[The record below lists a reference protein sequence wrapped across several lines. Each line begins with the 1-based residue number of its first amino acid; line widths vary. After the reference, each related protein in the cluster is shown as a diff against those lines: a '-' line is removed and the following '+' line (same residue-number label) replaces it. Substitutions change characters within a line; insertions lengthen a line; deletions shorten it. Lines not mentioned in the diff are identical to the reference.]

1 MVIDVY
7 KRQIPVTP
15 TSTSEI
21 GNANQVK
28 RKSISDSSQK
38 IGIRQQIWRITD
50 KKRLIFPFPIAWK
63 KTGVISE
70 NTAGIKLAPMIGNAF
85 FPIAMTSLLFEKTW
99 SSCTGK
105 KTKQITPTSINTQE
119 NP

>member
-1 MVIDVY
+1 M
-7 KRQIPVTP
+7 TP

-28 RKSISDSSQK
+28 RRSISDNSQK

-85 FPIAMTSLLFEKTW
+85 FPIAMTSLLFEKNR

-105 KTKQITPTSINTQE
+105 KTKQITPE
-119 NP
+119 NEIAILMAERGQ

>member
-1 MVIDVY
+1 M
-7 KRQIPVTP
+7 TP

-28 RKSISDSSQK
+28 RRSISDSSQK
-38 IGIRQQIWRITD
+38 IGIRQQIWQHHGQKEAD
-50 KKRLIFPFPIAWK
+50 LSFPIAWK

-85 FPIAMTSLLFEKTW
+85 FPIAMTSAAL
-99 SSCTGK
+99 
-105 KTKQITPTSINTQE
+105 
-119 NP
+119 